1 MNELIELILNLTQ
14 LIDSP
19 HKDADNGYKLLQI
32 A

>member
-19 HKDADNGYKLLQI
+19 HKDADNGYELL
-32 A
+32 